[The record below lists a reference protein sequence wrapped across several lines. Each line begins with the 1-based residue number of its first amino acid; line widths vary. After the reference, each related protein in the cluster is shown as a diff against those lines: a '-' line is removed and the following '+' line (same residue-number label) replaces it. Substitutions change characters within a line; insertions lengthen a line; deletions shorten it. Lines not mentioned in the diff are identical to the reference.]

1 MRIRWWASSSNDRT
15 LVTKTTVE
23 LFLVFR
29 RKIFNTDPL
38 PTDKTPVCRRYSF
51 HCLFGIFEKDVSKA
65 RRISCHPYVT
75 NLTKATVRPK
85 KFVFATVVTKI
96 TYYYSRNR
104 HQKKKG
110 NEVIQFLKWA
120 LIRRQGYF
128 SKHAFCCILGKGSQ
142 QDLNAHFVLSS
153 LRIFTCKGEF
163 FTSNPACTKKKLVL
177 MGVASYKKQVN
188 YFLLINQPHA
198 TH

>member
-1 MRIRWWASSSNDRT
+1 MRIFRRASLTINRTPTRRRRARGRGRVTRKRWHGTMRIRWWASSSNDRT

-104 HQKKKG
+104 H
-110 NEVIQFLKWA
+110 
-120 LIRRQGYF
+120 
-128 SKHAFCCILGKGSQ
+128 
-142 QDLNAHFVLSS
+142 
-153 LRIFTCKGEF
+153 
-163 FTSNPACTKKKLVL
+163 
-177 MGVASYKKQVN
+177 
-188 YFLLINQPHA
+188 
-198 TH
+198 